1 MNFLT
6 FLKRFPE
13 ARKVFGQRELKII
26 EKQLMGI
33 NLTQS
38 EKNRLSRDIRKK
50 LDFIKQAA
58 VYGSEFNLKK
68 GARIKEIVLETKEII
83 LEDILY
89 PKIKKIFIFG
99 STVENTRTFR
109 SDIDLAVEFFQAN
122 VSEGTSFRQRI
133 LGKSNSL
140 VDVQVYNLLPEK
152 IKREINAKGRVIYE
166 QPLTGKD

>member
-1 MNFLT
+1 MDFITLI
-6 FLKRFPE
+6 KRSPE

-50 LDFIKQAA
+50 LEFIKQAA
-58 VYGSEFNLKK
+58 VYSSEFDLKK
-68 GARIKEIVLETKEII
+68 GAKIKEIVLEIKEII
-83 LEDILY
+83 SKDILY

-109 SDIDLAVEFFQAN
+109 SDIDLAVEFSQTN
-122 VSEGTSFRQRI
+122 VSEGTLFRQRI

-152 IKREINAKGRVIYE
+152 IKREIDAKGKIIYE
-166 QPLTGKD
+166 RSPAGKN